1 MANGVTTP
9 MRQLWLDLGNTRL
22 KYWLTEQA
30 TQSTQTQMLEHGAE
44 LHLQSPADL
53 LLGLTDRF
61 AGFKVQQIFISSVL
75 DVRANQRIKKIL
87 SRLAVSVQF
96 AQVLSE
102 CQGLITGYDDPSRL
116 GIDRWLQVLALA
128 GQTQQYL
135 IVGCGTALTLDLL
148 DDQQHLGGYI
158 LPSLYLQREALALGT
173 RRVQVPDG
181 AFDNLQAGRCTED
194 AVHHGVLLGL
204 VGAIEKLLRQDPT
217 RQLILTG
224 GDAAL
229 FAKFINAPNGLAIRD
244 NLLLEGLMRYF
255 KLESQLD

>member
-1 MANGVTTP
+1 

-22 KYWLTEQA
+22 KYWLTEQHTGQQTA
-30 TQSTQTQMLEHGAE
+30 TLEHGAE

-61 AGFKVQQIFISSVL
+61 ARFDVAHVFISSVL
-75 DVRANQRIKKIL
+75 DTRANQRIKKIL

-96 AQVLSE
+96 AQVRPE
-102 CQGLITGYDDPSRL
+102 CHGLITGYDDPSRL

-128 GQTQQYL
+128 GQANRYL
-135 IVGCGTALTLDLL
+135 IVGCGTALTIDLL

-181 AFDNLQAGRCTED
+181 AFDNLNAGRCTED
-194 AVHHGVLLGL
+194 AVHHGILLGL
-204 VGAIEKLLRQDPT
+204 VGAIEKLLLQDPT

-229 FAKFINAPNGLAIRD
+229 FAGCIDAPNPVAIRD
-244 NLLLEGLMRYF
+244 NLLLDGLMRYF
-255 KLESQLD
+255 KPVPLLD

>member
-1 MANGVTTP
+1 

-22 KYWLTEQA
+22 KYWLTEK
-30 TQSTQTQMLEHGAE
+30 SEQTGRAETLEHGAE
-44 LHLQSPADL
+44 LHLQSPTDL

-61 AGFKVQQIFISSVL
+61 AGFEVEQIFVSSVL
-75 DVRANQRIKKIL
+75 DSRANQRIKKIL
-87 SRLAVSVQF
+87 SQLAVSSVQF
-96 AQVLSE
+96 AQVQST

-128 GQTQQYL
+128 GQAQQYL
-135 IVGCGTALTLDLL
+135 IVGCGTALTLDVL
-148 DDQQHLGGYI
+148 DHQHHLGGYI

-173 RRVQVPDG
+173 RRVQVPEG

-204 VGAIEKLLRQDPT
+204 VGAIEKLLRQNPA
-217 RQLILTG
+217 RQLVLTG

-229 FAKFINAPNGLAIRD
+229 FADFIEAPNPLSIRD

-255 KLESQLD
+255 SDKA

>member
-1 MANGVTTP
+1 

-22 KYWLTEQA
+22 KYWLTDP
-30 TQSTQTQMLEHGAE
+30 TGTLEHGAE

-61 AGFKVQQIFISSVL
+61 ASFAASQVFISSVL
-75 DVRANQRIKKIL
+75 DARANQRIKKTL
-87 SRLAVSVQF
+87 ARLNIPVQF
-96 AQVLSE
+96 AQVLPE
-102 CQGLITGYDDPSRL
+102 CQGLVTGYDDPARL

-128 GQTQQYL
+128 GQGQQYL

-173 RRVQVPDG
+173 RRVQVPEG
-181 AFDNLQAGRCTED
+181 AFDNLDAGRCTED
-194 AVHHGVLLGL
+194 AVHHGILLGL
-204 VGAIEKLLRQDPT
+204 VGAIEKILRHNPQ
-217 RQLILTG
+217 RKLVLTG

-229 FAKFINAPNGLAIRD
+229 FASFINAPNGLSIRD
-244 NLLLEGLMRYF
+244 NLLLDGLMRYF
-255 KLESQLD
+255 EG